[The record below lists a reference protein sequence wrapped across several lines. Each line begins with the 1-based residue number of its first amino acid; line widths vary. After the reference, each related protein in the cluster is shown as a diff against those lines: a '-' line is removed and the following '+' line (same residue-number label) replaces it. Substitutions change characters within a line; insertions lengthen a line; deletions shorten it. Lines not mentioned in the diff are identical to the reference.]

1 MTDSDQLSWPRDA
14 TQICSLVE
22 GNKATLKIVAK
33 MKDESYFAEKWI
45 LHHLKIAGDSNVI
58 IIDNMSTESEVFA
71 VYEKYKRRIL
81 LIAYDDYMDFVHM
94 SNVFMQ
100 FYRSLAASSSFFT
113 IIDAD
118 EYLYWWDGAKAVSDE
133 SMLAF
138 LDGKRD
144 VSFFAP
150 LWLAN
155 VGDNEKMLQFTPK
168 DLWFVHMGKP
178 IVSPRII
185 PALESAALQYKCPA
199 LHHTKDL
206 PVEMYGNAPGAFFL
220 AHLKNVNKYHRIK
233 SNMQK
238 LAALGVVK
246 HQNDYRSLL
255 TVRAELIEVGY
266 VRGYIEET
274 RKLTEMILCGEAA
287 NGDLHNVIEFVDG
300 GGLKFYPEGLAHV
313 FEDIIRMDYFQLL
326 RFDLEVAAANH
337 CTTFESYRRLRLG

>member
-1 MTDSDQLSWPRDA
+1 MTDSDKLAWPRDA
-14 TQICSLVE
+14 TRICSRIE

-33 MKDESYFAEKWI
+33 MKNESFFVEKWI
-45 LHHLKIAGDSNVI
+45 LHHLQIAGDANVI
-58 IIDNMSTESEVFA
+58 IVDNMSTESEVFE
-71 VYEKYKRRIL
+71 VYEKYKKRII
-81 LIAYDDYMDFVHM
+81 LIEYDDYMDFVHM

-100 FYRSLAASSSFFT
+100 LYRSLTASALFFT

-118 EYLYWWDGAKAVSDE
+118 EYLYLWDGGKAVSDG
-133 SMLAF
+133 SIVSFLA
-138 LDGKRD
+138 GSTD

-155 VGDNEKMLQFTPK
+155 VGDNERLLQFSPN

-185 PALESAALQYKCPA
+185 PALESAALKYSCPA

-206 PVEMYGNAPGAFFL
+206 PVEMYGKAPMVFFL

-255 TVRAELIEVGY
+255 TVRAELIDVGY
-266 VRGYIEET
+266 VRGYIDET
-274 RKLTEMILCGEAA
+274 RKLTEMILR
-287 NGDLHNVIEFVDG
+287 GDAPKNDLENVVELVDG
-300 GGLKFYPEGLAHV
+300 GGLKFYPEELAHA
-313 FEDIIRMDYFQLL
+313 FEQIVNMDYFQIL
-326 RFDLEVAAANH
+326 RFDPEVAAENH
-337 CTTFESYRRLRLG
+337 CTTFESYRRFRLG